1 MPAQP
6 GDDAGALGDEVFTM
20 VDQQPDLPLD
30 AIEAGDRQ
38 VRLPQRGP
46 RHRQGVNRIGFAV
59 AARRVTH
66 MRHQLRRY
74 PHHRLARGDQV
85 AFEPPCH
92 VPAILD
98 RPQPL
103 LGQTD
108 RPLEQSQVILCRG
121 TNSFHKSLS
130 THRVESD
137 RGMAALVRVDS
148 DDHHGTRL
156 PPSWVARTGRSA
168 YPNGADATLLL
179 SQIGRSSGVDQP
191 H

>member
-1 MPAQP
+1 MS
-6 GDDAGALGDEVFTM
+6 
-20 VDQQPDLPLD
+20 
-30 AIEAGDRQ
+30 
-38 VRLPQRGP
+38 
-46 RHRQGVNRIGFAV
+46 
-59 AARRVTH
+59 
-66 MRHQLRRY
+66 HQLRRD

-85 AFEPPCH
+85 TFESPCQ

-103 LGQTD
+103 LGQTN
-108 RPLEQSQVILCRG
+108 RPLEQPQVILCRG

-130 THRVESD
+130 THLVNSD
-137 RGMAALVRVDS
+137 RGMAALVRVDP

-168 YPNGADATLLL
+168 YPNKGDTTLLL
-179 SQIGRSSGVDQP
+179 SQIGRSSGVDRP